1 MTRLREC
8 RENAGLSQKYVA
20 LSLGVAAPSVA
31 NWERGKTRPTQEN
44 IVKLAD
50 LYKVTVDYLLERS
63 DERIAQGHQTDL
75 SISDIDF
82 ALSGEIR
89 VLSEAGKMDVLQ
101 FARFIHEKEAKE
113 RAAHDD

>member
-8 RENAGLSQKYVA
+8 RVNAGLSQKYVA

-31 NWERGKTRPTQEN
+31 NWERGKTRPTPEN

-75 SISDIDF
+75 SIADIDY
-82 ALSGEIR
+82 ALSREIR
-89 VLSEAGKMDVLQ
+89 DMSEDQKQDVLDY
-101 FARFIHEKEAKE
+101 IHFRNAQKSRQEVKP
-113 RAAHDD
+113 